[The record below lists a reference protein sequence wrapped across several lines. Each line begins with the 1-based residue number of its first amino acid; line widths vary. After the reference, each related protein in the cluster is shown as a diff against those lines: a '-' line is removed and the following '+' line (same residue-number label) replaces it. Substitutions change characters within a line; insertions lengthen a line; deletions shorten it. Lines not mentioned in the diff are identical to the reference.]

1 MKLVY
6 NNPLKL
12 FFVLFLCIIDNAYS
26 QSNLLVNESLNGSFS
41 QGKMEGSINKFFTQD
56 TYYLRNNFNVK
67 ILRLFNI
74 KRDEGYIISFSDSTV
89 TKINHKKKRFA
100 VYSFSE
106 FLEENK
112 NNPQGGPPQD
122 DNNAE
127 NELNNGEEDLTINIS
142 EEIEILNDFKA
153 RKAEIILNTEEKSD
167 LFIWFS
173 ETTLKSKTELIIN
186 KRLKEMFDGSIPPN
200 LGMNAMD
207 IPYDEYD
214 INTNALTIKFEA
226 VSKEGTFTYNLL
238 GYSEHDL
245 LPDIFKVSEKYR
257 KVKKL

>member
-56 TYYLRNNFNVK
+56 TYYLRSNFNVK

-122 DNNAE
+122 DNSTE
-127 NELNNGEEDLTINIS
+127 NESNSDEEDLTINIS
-142 EEIEILNDFKA
+142 EEIEILNDFKT
-153 RKAEIILNTEEKSD
+153 RKAEIVVNDEDESD

-173 ETTLKSKTELIIN
+173 ESTLKSNTELIIN

-200 LGMNAMD
+200 LGMNAMN

-226 VSKEGTFTYNLL
+226 VSENGTFTYNLL
-238 GYSEHDL
+238 GYSEQDL
-245 LPDIFKVSEKYR
+245 LPEIFKVSEKYR

>member
-56 TYYLRNNFNVK
+56 TYYLRSNFNVK

-112 NNPQGGPPQD
+112 NNPQGGPPQVD
-122 DNNAE
+122 KKAE
-127 NELNNGEEDLTINIS
+127 NESNGDEEDFTINIS
-142 EEIEILNDFKA
+142 EEVEILNGFKT
-153 RKAEIILNTEEKSD
+153 RKAKIIVKDEEKSD

-226 VSKEGTFTYNLL
+226 VSENGTFTYNLL
-238 GYSEHDL
+238 GYSEQDL
-245 LPDIFKVSEKYR
+245 LPEIFKVSEKYK

>member
-56 TYYLRNNFNVK
+56 TYYLRSNFNVK

-122 DNNAE
+122 DNSTE
-127 NELNNGEEDLTINIS
+127 NESNSDEEDLTINIS
-142 EEIEILNDFKA
+142 EEIEILNDFKT
-153 RKAEIILNTEEKSD
+153 RKAEIVVNDEDESD

-173 ETTLKSKTELIIN
+173 ESTLKSNTELIIN

-200 LGMNAMD
+200 LGMNAMN

-226 VSKEGTFTYNLL
+226 ISENGTFTYNLL
-238 GYSEHDL
+238 GYSEQDL
-245 LPDIFKVSEKYR
+245 LPEIFKVSEKYR

>member
-56 TYYLRNNFNVK
+56 TYYLRSNFNVK
-67 ILRLFNI
+67 ILKLFNI

-122 DNNAE
+122 DNSTE
-127 NELNNGEEDLTINIS
+127 NESNSDEEDLTINIS
-142 EEIEILNDFKA
+142 EEIEILNDFKT
-153 RKAEIILNTEEKSD
+153 RKAEIVVNDEDESD

-173 ETTLKSKTELIIN
+173 ESTLKSNTELIIN

-200 LGMNAMD
+200 LGMNAMN
-207 IPYDEYD
+207 IPYDKYD

-226 VSKEGTFTYNLL
+226 VSENGTFTYNLL
-238 GYSEHDL
+238 GYSEQDL
-245 LPDIFKVSEKYR
+245 LPEIFKVSEKYR

>member
-1 MKLVY
+1 MKPVY

-56 TYYLRNNFNVK
+56 TYYLRSDFNVK

-112 NNPQGGPPQD
+112 NNPQDGPPQD
-122 DNNAE
+122 DNKAE
-127 NELNNGEEDLTINIS
+127 NESNSDEEDLTINIS
-142 EEIEILNDFKA
+142 EKVEILNGFKT
-153 RKAEIILNTEEKSD
+153 RKAKVIVNAEEESD

-173 ETTLKSKTELIIN
+173 ETTLKSITELTIN
-186 KRLKEMFDGSIPPN
+186 KKLKEMFDGSIPPN

-226 VSKEGTFTYNLL
+226 VSENGTFTYNLL
-238 GYSEHDL
+238 GYSEQDL
-245 LPDIFKVSEKYR
+245 LPEIFKVSEKYR

>member
-1 MKLVY
+1 
-6 NNPLKL
+6 
-12 FFVLFLCIIDNAYS
+12 
-26 QSNLLVNESLNGSFS
+26 
-41 QGKMEGSINKFFTQD
+41 MEGSINKFFTQD
-56 TYYLRNNFNVK
+56 TYYLRSNFNVK

-100 VYSFSE
+100 VYSFRE

-112 NNPQGGPPQD
+112 NNSQGGPPQD
-122 DNNAE
+122 DNSTE
-127 NELNNGEEDLTINIS
+127 NESNSDEEDLTINIS
-142 EEIEILNDFKA
+142 DEIEILNDFKT
-153 RKAEIILNTEEKSD
+153 RKAEIIVNDEEESD

-173 ETTLKSKTELIIN
+173 EATLKSQTELIIN

-200 LGMNAMD
+200 LGMNSMD

-226 VSKEGTFTYNLL
+226 VSENGTFTYNLL
-238 GYSEHDL
+238 GYSEQDL
-245 LPDIFKVSEKYR
+245 LPEIFKVSEKYR

>member
-1 MKLVY
+1 MKPVY
-6 NNPLKL
+6 NNTLKL

-56 TYYLRNNFNVK
+56 TYYLRSDFNVK

-100 VYSFSE
+100 LYSFSE

-112 NNPQGGPPQD
+112 NNPQDGPPQD
-122 DNNAE
+122 DNKAE
-127 NELNNGEEDLTINIS
+127 NESNSDEEELTINIS
-142 EEIEILNDFKA
+142 EKVEILNGFKT
-153 RKAEIILNTEEKSD
+153 RKAKVIVNAEEESD

-173 ETTLKSKTELIIN
+173 EATLKSKTELTIN
-186 KRLKEMFDGSIPPN
+186 KKLKEMFDGSIPPN
-200 LGMNAMD
+200 LGMNAME

-226 VSKEGTFTYNLL
+226 VSENGTFTYNLL
-238 GYSEHDL
+238 GYSEQDL
-245 LPDIFKVSEKYR
+245 LPEIFKVSEKYR

>member
-56 TYYLRNNFNVK
+56 TYYLRSNFNVK

-100 VYSFSE
+100 VYSLS
-106 FLEENK
+106 
-112 NNPQGGPPQD
+112 
-122 DNNAE
+122 
-127 NELNNGEEDLTINIS
+127 
-142 EEIEILNDFKA
+142 
-153 RKAEIILNTEEKSD
+153 
-167 LFIWFS
+167 
-173 ETTLKSKTELIIN
+173 LIHI
-186 KRLKEMFDGSIPPN
+186 
-200 LGMNAMD
+200 
-207 IPYDEYD
+207 
-214 INTNALTIKFEA
+214 
-226 VSKEGTFTYNLL
+226 
-238 GYSEHDL
+238 
-245 LPDIFKVSEKYR
+245 
-257 KVKKL
+257 

>member
-127 NELNNGEEDLTINIS
+127 NELNNGKEDLTINIS

-173 ETTLKSKTELIIN
+173 DTTLKSKTELIIN

-238 GYSEHDL
+238 GYSEQDL